1 MMDVQ
6 MPVLD
11 GYEATRRIR
20 GVHPELPVIGLT
32 AHASPESRRLC
43 LEAGMV
49 EHVVKPIDMAELV
62 AAIRRHVRDR
72 DQGAAA
78 EAASDAPA

>member
-1 MMDVQ
+1 MSMKF
-6 MPVLD
+6 
-11 GYEATRRIR
+11 
-20 GVHPELPVIGLT
+20 IGLT
-32 AHASPESRRLC
+32 AHALPEDLRFC

-72 DQGAAA
+72 DRRATA
-78 EAASDAPA
+78 EAASDAPVQTSLPSCPS

>member
-1 MMDVQ
+1 VQ

-20 GVHPELPVIGLT
+20 DLHPELPVIGLT
-32 AHASPESRRLC
+32 AHALPESRRLC

-49 EHVVKPIDMAELV
+49 EHVVKPIDMDELA
-62 AAIRRHVRDR
+62 AAICRHVRDR
-72 DQGAAA
+72 DQRAAA
-78 EAASDAPA
+78 DADSA